1 MYYRRCLD
9 TLVSS
14 SFHLQKK
21 LALLIKKKAFFHPSM
36 FGFNVTAQT
45 YSYDNRPVTPIKNM
59 PFSQWWFHN
68 HLDHPPNPGD
78 VFNLPAGQ
86 TATAEIACTRGATS
100 FFAGADGGDIR
111 NASNPND
118 VCPGSPMIE
127 YHTQGFNDLEG
138 CSLAIAYKSDVK
150 DVQPEDFTVFSV
162 NQTCVW
168 TRFTD
173 FKVPEKMPRCPE
185 GGCICAFFWIHAV
198 RFPSIFF
205 LSAAFSLRFLFVLQ
219 PDAGGEES
227 KNMLLFPPPS
237 LTYYFSDYM
246 NGFKCNVTGSTST
259 VPLATSKVAR
269 RCGADPAN
277 QKMQSAPG
285 NCTYGAKTPFYWFN
299 NERNNVRYFSPS
311 SSQIK
316 ADGGNSDVRRLILT
330 TSLQRPIQ
338 LSRWGAERY
347 FPGLV
352 FVPP

>member
-1 MYYRRCLD
+1 
-9 TLVSS
+9 
-14 SFHLQKK
+14 
-21 LALLIKKKAFFHPSM
+21 M

-45 YSYDNRPVTPIKNM
+45 YSYDNRPVAPIKNM

-68 HLDHPPNPGD
+68 HLNHPPNPGD
-78 VFNLPAGQ
+78 VFDLPAGQ
-86 TATAEIACTRGATS
+86 TATAEIACTKGATS
-100 FFAGADGGDIR
+100 FFASADGGDIR

-118 VCPGSPMIE
+118 VCPGSPMIQ

-173 FKVPEKMPRCPE
+173 FKIPERMPRCPD

-198 RFPSIFF
+198 RFFHTIFF
-205 LSAAFSLRFLFVLQ
+205 SSQLAVFLTIFVRAVSLTQVEKRVRTCFFFL
-219 PDAGGEES
+219 
-227 KNMLLFPPPS
+227 PPS
-237 LTYYFSDYM
+237 LTYSFSDYM

-259 VPLATSKVAR
+259 VSLATSKVAR

-277 QKMQSAPG
+277 QKMQSVPG

-299 NERNNVRYFSPS
+299 NERNNVRLLLRVFLS
-311 SSQIK
+311 SNQ
-316 ADGGNSDVRRLILT
+316 N
-330 TSLQRPIQ
+330 
-338 LSRWGAERY
+338 
-347 FPGLV
+347 
-352 FVPP
+352 